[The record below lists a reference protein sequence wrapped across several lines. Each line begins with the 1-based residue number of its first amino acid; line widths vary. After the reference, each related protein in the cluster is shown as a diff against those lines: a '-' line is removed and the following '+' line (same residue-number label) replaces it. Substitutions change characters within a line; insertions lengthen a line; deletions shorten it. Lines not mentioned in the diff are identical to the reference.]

1 MKQVVGVAC
10 CGYASSTGASLE
22 NIEQHT
28 DKQLKEDGVPW
39 LCRHHHD
46 RVKKLVVEPGNPH
59 VIVSC
64 GEDGV
69 GAALIR
75 RVTILSPFVA
85 P

>member
-1 MKQVVGVAC
+1 MLHAVDTHHPLLRALRTL
-10 CGYASSTGASLE
+10 SSTLTSSW
-22 NIEQHT
+22 
-28 DKQLKEDGVPW
+28 KCKGVPW

-69 GAALIR
+69 GASLDCRIPPNAMFI
-75 RVTILSPFVA
+75 S
-85 P
+85 